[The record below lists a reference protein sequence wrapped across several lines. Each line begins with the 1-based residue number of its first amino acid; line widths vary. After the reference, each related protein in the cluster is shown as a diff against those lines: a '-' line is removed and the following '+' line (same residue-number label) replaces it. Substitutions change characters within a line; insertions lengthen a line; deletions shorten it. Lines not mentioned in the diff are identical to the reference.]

1 MNLTQLVAHLKEEKK
16 LKRDLFNIES
26 GRIQMTTNGSIGLT
40 IRNEKTFPVLDI
52 AHQQIAGRLDI
63 PWKYYQKMKTE
74 NPDLLKINVNSW
86 LNRNNKTYF
95 IRLMDEH
102 VRAFLS
108 NRYRVIDHLPL
119 TDCVLNEIQGQKV
132 QCERTHLSE
141 TNMFIYFKTP
151 ELCATVRVG
160 DEIIGGF
167 VVENSETGHGACKIT
182 PRIFRLVCS
191 NGLITE
197 TRTRQIHL
205 GKWGGEEE
213 NREVFLQIR
222 DSIRNT
228 FDRFGEI
235 VRTIKDSTENTV
247 SNPSRVI
254 ENVVSEYKLSDDQRD
269 RILMNFGQEK
279 DNSQYGIA
287 NAVARTAQ
295 EEKKFEKGFELEKL
309 GGHLITMPMPE
320 FRKFLN

>member
-1 MNLTQLVAHLKEEKK
+1 MHCPVLGVHY
-16 LKRDLFNIES
+16 KRDLSNIES
-26 GRIQMTTNGSIGLT
+26 GQIQMITNGSVKLN

-63 PWKYYQKMKTE
+63 PWKYYQKMKAE
-74 NPDLLKINVNSW
+74 NRQLLQINVNSW
-86 LNRNNKTYF
+86 LNRNNKIYF
-95 IRLMDEH
+95 IRLMDER

-141 TNMFIYFKTP
+141 TNMFIYFRVPK
-151 ELCATVRVG
+151 LMATINVG
-160 DEIIGGF
+160 DQVVGGF

-197 TRTRQIHL
+197 TKSRQIHL
-205 GKWGGEEE
+205 GGWGGEGE

-235 VRTIKDSTENTV
+235 IRTIKDSTENRI
-247 SNPSRVI
+247 SNPVRTI
-254 ENVVSEYKLSDDQRD
+254 ENVVKEYRLSDDQRD
-269 RILMNFGQEK
+269 RILMSFGEEK
-279 DNSQYGIA
+279 DDSQYGIA
-287 NAVARTAQ
+287 NAIARTAR
-295 EEKKFEKGFELEKL
+295 EEEKFEKGFGLEKL
-309 GGHLITMPMPE
+309 GGTLITMPLPE